1 MDIKFAKLCNHTN
14 NPSNPDNS
22 QFEMK
27 GQKGV
32 CCLAEGYNTPN
43 TDSKSIG
50 TKVISIIVPSFMKR
64 PSLSSEAMNAIF
76 ERANSGVL
84 TEQTPQYPTVVS
96 ASAIFFIKNK
106 FVYASAGDNVIFHF
120 VNGKIVDVFSCDP
133 GEEPPCL
140 GLPDYSSP
148 RISDPLAFGK
158 GENTFLIC
166 TRKFAEAISDE
177 VLEDTL
183 AHATH
188 YTQKGNKKVSEV
200 KCDKWL
206 KALKGELPDFNG
218 DDPYSAIAVSM
229 PPRKKKPVWVIIL
242 IAVLALIAALLIAN
256 FAFRL
261 PIFSFIFRT
270 GGPGQGGPGQGGPGQ
285 GGPGQGGP
293 GNGDMMVGPN
303 GETAPMPPQGGQ
315 GGQPG
320 QQPSPPT
327 RPPKDDSNEMNQNAP
342 ANSGFDYTS
351 DEIIGDIIG

>member
-1 MDIKFAKLCNHTN
+1 MDIKTAKLSNHTN
-14 NPSNPDNS
+14 NPSNPDNA

-32 CCLAEGYNTPN
+32 CCLVEGYHTPN
-43 TDSKSIG
+43 LAEKSIG
-50 TKVISIIVPSFMKR
+50 TKVLSIIVPSFMKR
-64 PSLSSEAMNAIF
+64 PSLSGEAMNAIF

-84 TEQTPQYPTVVS
+84 TEQTPQYPTIAS

-148 RISDPLAFGK
+148 RISDPIAFGK

-166 TRKFAEAISDE
+166 TRQFAESISDE
-177 VLEDTL
+177 TLEETL
-183 AHATH
+183 AQSTH
-188 YTQKGNKKVSEV
+188 YTQKGNKRISDV

-218 DDPYSAIAVSM
+218 DNQYSAIAVSM
-229 PPRKKKPVWVIIL
+229 PAKKKKPVWVIIL

-261 PIFSFIFRT
+261 PIFSFIFRS
-270 GGPGQGGPGQGGPGQ
+270 GGPGPGQGGPGQGGPEGNGEVIVGPNGETTPMPPQ
-285 GGPGQGGP
+285 GGPGQGG
-293 GNGDMMVGPN
+293 
-303 GETAPMPPQGGQ
+303 
-315 GGQPG
+315 QPG
-320 QQPSPPT
+320 QPPVPPT
-327 RPPKDDSNEMNQNAP
+327 RPPQGSGEMNQNAS
-342 ANSGFDYTS
+342 ADSGFDYTAY
-351 DEIIGDIIG
+351 EIIGDIIG